1 MANIYNEKL
10 WILSIND
17 IVNSPASDP
26 VCIWKARI
34 VVAGEGQ
41 SATLK
46 LIPSVDSTTD
56 HDDTFASL
64 TFSGTNTITDAA
76 TGDVWDS
83 TAAGDW
89 MYITEC
95 STPANNGWWYIK
107 TDTDD
112 NNQVVEI
119 GDNIDGA
126 HKFTNVT
133 AGAATA
139 RVRTYS
145 PEVCMVLQPDTI
157 GGSSSLGHYEE
168 DWGDKG
174 KWFTSLS
181 VHLTTSDIVYLY
193 IK

>member
-17 IVNSPASDP
+17 IVNSPARGP

-34 VVAGEGQ
+34 VVAAEGQ

-46 LIPSVDSTTD
+46 LVPSVDSTTD
-56 HDDTFASL
+56 HDDTF
-64 TFSGTNTITDAA
+64 TNLKFATTYIEDTAAGGIWDA
-76 TGDVWDS
+76 

-89 MYITEC
+89 IYITDC
-95 STPANNGWWYIK
+95 STAANNGWWYIK
-107 TDTDD
+107 TDDSTDKQTIE
-112 NNQVVEI
+112 N
-119 GDNIDGA
+119 GANIDGA
-126 HKFTNVT
+126 HSFTAVT
-133 AGAATA
+133 GASA

-157 GGSSSLGHYEE
+157 GGTASLGHYEE

>member
-17 IVNSPASDP
+17 IVNSPARGP

-56 HDDTFASL
+56 HDNTFTNLAFADT
-64 TFSGTNTITDAA
+64 NKITD
-76 TGDVWDS
+76 GDGGTIWDS

-95 STPANNGWWYIK
+95 STAANNGWWYIK

-112 NNQVVEI
+112 DNQVVEI

-133 AGAATA
+133 DSATA

-157 GGSSSLGHYEE
+157 GGTSSFAHYEE

-181 VHLTTSDIVYLY
+181 VHLTTSDLVYLY